1 VRFSSAPKL
10 TFLACL
16 IGPLFKQDLRI
27 GFIDRAPKEEMRSSS
42 DFPEEIEMLERSFE
56 RTPVGIVTVL
66 RFGRPLGGPGVEID
80 RAAKASTTL
89 GLEIDKES
97 NELVR

>member
-1 VRFSSAPKL
+1 
-10 TFLACL
+10 
-16 IGPLFKQDLRI
+16 
-27 GFIDRAPKEEMRSSS
+27 
-42 DFPEEIEMLERSFE
+42 MLERSFE